1 MNNNFEAIKS
11 LISLLVKKAG
21 FDLDKNYSEVELEKT
36 KSSIEELTYE
46 KNNSNNK
53 KAISNIIDNLRVRQ
67 ANWENNA
74 EIVGKSLI
82 EAYQSGKDYQSI
94 KARIELLG
102 SLAVKGTENL
112 GVGSIYSKLTEL
124 EKKYEEL
131 NTKIETNDYKNLNE
145 KEMDE
150 RYKTYLENKITSF
163 EVEVENLNK
172 ELESLRD
179 IELKDVNI
187 VNKIKE
193 YIDKMDSDLERI
205 NKALSISVNSDISF
219 EVFERLENAKEELEV
234 KSTKDKETLSKAES
248 MLDNVRKNRIN
259 INERKSLIENE
270 IDKLNGKLTNVKIK
284 LDENDYTNQ
293 IEKIIDVNELERVRL
308 ELESLNN
315 KKDVVYVDAIKVK
328 EELIKEWNTSSGRTE
343 AEQKKENPEFESNVD
358 NTVVI
363 NNKNSEKVESEEKN
377 VDNEEVVN
385 TENEKEE
392 EKDKVVEVEKEKK
405 HKRIELDWW

>member
-150 RYKTYLENKITSF
+150 RYKTYLENKIASF

-205 NKALSISVNSDISF
+205 NKALSTSVNSDISF

-259 INERKSLIENE
+259 INERKDLIESE
-270 IDKLNGKLTNVKIK
+270 IDKLNNKLTNVKIK

-308 ELESLNN
+308 ELESLKN

-328 EELIKEWNTSSGRTE
+328 EELIKEWNTSPGRTE
-343 AEQKKENPEFESNVD
+343 VEQKKENPEPKNDVD
-358 NTVVI
+358 NTIVI
-363 NNKNSEKVESEEKN
+363 NTETEIKVEPEEKN
-377 VDNEEVVN
+377 VDNEEVIN

-392 EKDKVVEVEKEKK
+392 EKVVEVEKEKK
-405 HKRIELDWW
+405 HKRIELDW

>member
-131 NTKIETNDYKNLNE
+131 NTKIETNDYKNVNE

-150 RYKTYLENKITSF
+150 RYKTYLENKIASF

-205 NKALSISVNSDISF
+205 NKALSTSVNSDISF
-219 EVFERLENAKEELEV
+219 EVFERLENAKEELEA

-259 INERKSLIENE
+259 INERKDSIESE
-270 IDKLNGKLTNVKIK
+270 IDKLNNKLTNVKIK

-308 ELESLNN
+308 ELESLKN

-328 EELIKEWNTSSGRTE
+328 EELIKEWNTSSGKTE
-343 AEQKKENPEFESNVD
+343 AEQKEENPEFESNVD

-363 NNKNSEKVESEEKN
+363 NNENSEKVESEEKN

-405 HKRIELDWW
+405 HKRIELDW

>member
-205 NKALSISVNSDISF
+205 NKALSTSVNSDISF
-219 EVFERLENAKEELEV
+219 EVFERLENAKEELEA

-293 IEKIIDVNELERVRL
+293 IEKIIDINELERVRL
-308 ELESLNN
+308 ELESLKN
-315 KKDVVYVDAIKVK
+315 KKDVVYVDAVKVK
-328 EELIKEWNTSSGRTE
+328 EELIKEWNTSSEKTK
-343 AEQKKENPEFESNVD
+343 AEQKEENPEFENDVD

-363 NNKNSEKVESEEKN
+363 NNENSEKVESEEKN

-392 EKDKVVEVEKEKK
+392 EKDKVVEVEKERK
-405 HKRIELDWW
+405 HKRIELDW

>member
-150 RYKTYLENKITSF
+150 RYKTYLENKIASF

-172 ELESLRD
+172 VLESLRD

-205 NKALSISVNSDISF
+205 NKALSTSVNSDISF
-219 EVFERLENAKEELEV
+219 EVFERLENAKEELEA

-259 INERKSLIENE
+259 INERKDSIESE
-270 IDKLNGKLTNVKIK
+270 IDKLNNKLTNVKIK

-308 ELESLNN
+308 ELESLKN

-328 EELIKEWNTSSGRTE
+328 EELIKEWNTSSGKTK
-343 AEQKKENPEFESNVD
+343 AEQKEENPEFENDVD

-363 NNKNSEKVESEEKN
+363 NNENSEKVESEEKN

-392 EKDKVVEVEKEKK
+392 KDKVVEVEKERK
-405 HKRIELDWW
+405 HKRIELDW

>member
-150 RYKTYLENKITSF
+150 RYKTYLENKIASF

-205 NKALSISVNSDISF
+205 NKALSTSVNSDISF

-259 INERKSLIENE
+259 INERKGLIENE

-308 ELESLNN
+308 ELESLKN
-315 KKDVVYVDAIKVK
+315 KKDVVYVDAVKVK
-328 EELIKEWNTSSGRTE
+328 EELIKEWNTSSGKTK
-343 AEQKKENPEFESNVD
+343 AEQKEENPEFESDVD

-363 NNKNSEKVESEEKN
+363 NNENSEKVESEEKN

-405 HKRIELDWW
+405 HKRIELDW

>member
-205 NKALSISVNSDISF
+205 NKALSTSVNSDISF

-259 INERKSLIENE
+259 INERKGLIENE
-270 IDKLNGKLTNVKIK
+270 IDKLKGKLTNVRIK

-308 ELESLNN
+308 ELESLKN
-315 KKDVVYVDAIKVK
+315 KKDVVYVDAVKVK
-328 EELIKEWNTSSGRTE
+328 EELIKEWNTSSGKTK
-343 AEQKKENPEFESNVD
+343 AEQKEENPEFESDVD

-363 NNKNSEKVESEEKN
+363 NNENSEKVESEEKN

-405 HKRIELDWW
+405 HKRIELDW

>member
-53 KAISNIIDNLRVRQ
+53 KEISNIIDNLRVRQ

-150 RYKTYLENKITSF
+150 RYKTYLENKIASF

-205 NKALSISVNSDISF
+205 NKALSTSVNSDISF

-259 INERKSLIENE
+259 INERKDLIESE
-270 IDKLNGKLTNVKIK
+270 IDKLNNKLTNVKIK

-308 ELESLNN
+308 ELESLKN

-328 EELIKEWNTSSGRTE
+328 EELIKEWNTSPGRTE
-343 AEQKKENPEFESNVD
+343 VEQKKENPEPKNDVD
-358 NTVVI
+358 NTIVI
-363 NNKNSEKVESEEKN
+363 NTETEIKVEPEEKN
-377 VDNEEVVN
+377 VDNEEVIN

-392 EKDKVVEVEKEKK
+392 EKVVEVEKEKK
-405 HKRIELDWW
+405 HKRIELDW

>member
-205 NKALSISVNSDISF
+205 NKALSTSVNSDISF

-270 IDKLNGKLTNVKIK
+270 IDKLNGKLTNVRIK

-293 IEKIIDVNELERVRL
+293 IEKIIDINELERVRL
-308 ELESLNN
+308 ELESLKN
-315 KKDVVYVDAIKVK
+315 KKDVVYVDAVKVK
-328 EELIKEWNTSSGRTE
+328 EELIKEWNTSSGKTK
-343 AEQKKENPEFESNVD
+343 AEQKKENPEFESDVD

-363 NNKNSEKVESEEKN
+363 NNENSEKVESEEKN

>member
-53 KAISNIIDNLRVRQ
+53 KTISNIIDNLRVRQ

-82 EAYQSGKDYQSI
+82 EAYQSGKEYQSI

-205 NKALSISVNSDISF
+205 NKALSTSVNSDISF

-308 ELESLNN
+308 ELESFKN
-315 KKDVVYVDAIKVK
+315 KKDVVYVDAVKVK
-328 EELIKEWNTSSGRTE
+328 EELIKEWNTSSGKTE
-343 AEQKKENPEFESNVD
+343 AEQKEENPEFESNVD

-405 HKRIELDWW
+405 HKRIELDW

>member
-150 RYKTYLENKITSF
+150 RYKTYLENKIASF

-205 NKALSISVNSDISF
+205 NKALSTSVNSDISF

-259 INERKSLIENE
+259 INERKGLIENE

-308 ELESLNN
+308 ELESLKN
-315 KKDVVYVDAIKVK
+315 KKDVVYVDAVKVK
-328 EELIKEWNTSSGRTE
+328 EELIKEWNTSSGKTK
-343 AEQKKENPEFESNVD
+343 AEQKEENPEFESDVD

-363 NNKNSEKVESEEKN
+363 NNENSEKVESEEKS

-405 HKRIELDWW
+405 HKRIELDW

>member
-112 GVGSIYSKLTEL
+112 GVGSIYSKLAEL

-150 RYKTYLENKITSF
+150 RYKTYLENKIASF

-205 NKALSISVNSDISF
+205 NKALSTSVNSDISF
-219 EVFERLENAKEELEV
+219 EVFERLENAKEELEA

-308 ELESLNN
+308 ELESLKN
-315 KKDVVYVDAIKVK
+315 KKDVVYVDAVKVK
-328 EELIKEWNTSSGRTE
+328 EELIKEWNTSSGKTK
-343 AEQKKENPEFESNVD
+343 AEQKEENPEFESNVD

-363 NNKNSEKVESEEKN
+363 NNENSEKVESEEKN

-405 HKRIELDWW
+405 HKRIELDW

>member
-150 RYKTYLENKITSF
+150 RYKTYLENKIASF

-205 NKALSISVNSDISF
+205 NKALSTSVNSDISF
-219 EVFERLENAKEELEV
+219 EVFERLENAKEELEA

-259 INERKSLIENE
+259 INERKGLIENE
-270 IDKLNGKLTNVKIK
+270 IDKLNGKLTNVRIK

-293 IEKIIDVNELERVRL
+293 IEKIIDINELERVRL
-308 ELESLNN
+308 ELESLKN
-315 KKDVVYVDAIKVK
+315 KKDVVYVDAVKVK
-328 EELIKEWNTSSGRTE
+328 EELIKEWNTSSGKTK
-343 AEQKKENPEFESNVD
+343 AEQKEENPEFESNVD

-363 NNKNSEKVESEEKN
+363 NNENSEKVESEEKN
-377 VDNEEVVN
+377 VDIEEVVN
-385 TENEKEE
+385 TENKKEE

-405 HKRIELDWW
+405 HKRIELDW

>member
-150 RYKTYLENKITSF
+150 RYKTYLENKIASF

-205 NKALSISVNSDISF
+205 NKALSTSVNSDISF

-259 INERKSLIENE
+259 INERKDLIESE
-270 IDKLNGKLTNVKIK
+270 IDKLNNKLTNVKIK

-293 IEKIIDVNELERVRL
+293 IEKIIDVNELEKVRL
-308 ELESLNN
+308 ELESLKN

-328 EELIKEWNTSSGRTE
+328 EELIKEWNTSSGKTK
-343 AEQKKENPEFESNVD
+343 AEQKEENPEFESDVD

-363 NNKNSEKVESEEKN
+363 NTETEIKVEPEEKN
-377 VDNEEVVN
+377 VDNKEVVN

-405 HKRIELDWW
+405 HKRIELDW

>member
-82 EAYQSGKDYQSI
+82 EAYQSGKEYQSI

-102 SLAVKGTENL
+102 SLALKGTENL

-150 RYKTYLENKITSF
+150 RYKTYLENKIASF

-205 NKALSISVNSDISF
+205 NKALSTSVNSDISF

-259 INERKSLIENE
+259 INERKDSIESE
-270 IDKLNGKLTNVKIK
+270 IDKLNNKLTNVKIK

-293 IEKIIDVNELERVRL
+293 IEKIIDINELERVRL
-308 ELESLNN
+308 ELESLKN
-315 KKDVVYVDAIKVK
+315 KKDVVYVDAVKVK
-328 EELIKEWNTSSGRTE
+328 EELIKEWNTSSGKAK
-343 AEQKKENPEFESNVD
+343 AEQKEENPEFENDVD

-363 NNKNSEKVESEEKN
+363 NNENSEKVESEEKN

-392 EKDKVVEVEKEKK
+392 EKDKVVEVEKERK
-405 HKRIELDWW
+405 HKRIELDW

>member
-150 RYKTYLENKITSF
+150 RYKTYLENKIASF

-205 NKALSISVNSDISF
+205 NKALSTSVNSDISF

-259 INERKSLIENE
+259 INERKDLIESE
-270 IDKLNGKLTNVKIK
+270 IDKLNNKLTNVRIK

-308 ELESLNN
+308 ELESLKN
-315 KKDVVYVDAIKVK
+315 KKDVVYVDAVKVK
-328 EELIKEWNTSSGRTE
+328 EELIKEWNTSSGKTK
-343 AEQKKENPEFESNVD
+343 AEQKEENPEFESDVD

-363 NNKNSEKVESEEKN
+363 NNENSEKVKSEEKN
-377 VDNEEVVN
+377 VDNKEVIN

-392 EKDKVVEVEKEKK
+392 EKVVEVEKEKK
-405 HKRIELDWW
+405 HKRIELDW